1 MKIIF
6 VCAGNTCRSPMA
18 MGYLNSLNLKNVTA
32 TSAGLS
38 FGGEKVSENAAFVMK
53 EAGIDISSHI
63 SAPFLKSDF
72 NADKIICMTE
82 QISTALILSG
92 ADKSKVFV
100 LGGGIFDPYGKDV
113 NEYRRCRDLIFKSV
127 NSILFDDLLNF
138 SVTVAEE
145 KDIPQIAEVEKE
157 CFDKPWSENALYESY
172 KNRTEFAVAKSDGE
186 VIGYIGLTCVLDEG
200 YITNVAV
207 KGKYRRQNIGSILLL
222 KIFDIAKE
230 KELSFV
236 SLEVR
241 DSNEKAKALYQKY
254 GFVKEGVRKSFYEAP
269 KEDAIIMTRRF

>member
-18 MGYLNSLNLKNVTA
+18 MGYLNSLNLRNVTA

-38 FGGEKVSENAAFVMK
+38 FGGEKVSENSALVMK

-82 QISTALILSG
+82 QIKSALIKSG
-92 ADKSKVFV
+92 ADKNKVLV
-100 LGGGIFDPYGKDV
+100 LGGGILDPYGSDT
-113 NEYRRCRDLIFKSV
+113 NGYRNCRNQICE
-127 NSILFDDLLNF
+127 SIDSLLFDGLLNF
-138 SVTVAEE
+138 SVTSAEE

-157 CFDKPWSENALYESY
+157 CFNKPWSENALYESY
-172 KNRTEFAVAKSDGE
+172 KNRTGFAVAKSGNE

-207 KGKYRRQNIGSILLL
+207 KEKYRGQNVGSLLLL
-222 KIFDIAKE
+222 KTVDIAKE
-230 KELSFV
+230 KGLSFI

-241 DSNEKAKALYQKY
+241 TSNEKAKALYQKY
-254 GFVKEGVRKSFYEAP
+254 GFWGEGVRKNFYEDP